1 MIVRLSGFRR
11 SAGADDLVSNHACAR
26 REMFP
31 SPSVNSPQSLP
42 RCHAFACETMSVS
55 LGIQFALFR
64 GQHERK
70 QRGHDV
76 A

>member
-1 MIVRLSGFRR
+1 MRNHVR
-11 SAGADDLVSNHACAR
+11 N
-26 REMFP
+26 
-31 SPSVNSPQSLP
+31 
-42 RCHAFACETMSVS
+42 